1 MQPTMSVDQIREII
15 ESNFPDLQ
23 SKPLEYGW
31 SFRIE
36 DGGGYTR
43 IVRVT
48 QASPNR
54 KIDFKPAIT
63 ARLEKNK
70 RIEITGGENQIC
82 EVIERELQ
90 LWWKFLG
97 IFDVT

>member
-36 DGGGYTR
+36 DGDGFTR

-63 ARLEKNK
+63 ARLENNKRK

-82 EVIERELQ
+82 EVIGRELQ
-90 LWWKFLG
+90 LWRKLFRK
-97 IFDVT
+97 